1 MFCFIRGSERDGLGK
16 LVGREGG
23 HAVVEYFDCPSI
35 NGCTRRK
42 VLSADI
48 LRKALGR
55 NTRVHT
61 FDERNNEWRI
71 GRVREDDGEG
81 VEVRLADKVDVYL
94 PYDQVF
100 VRWKRAMKD
109 PVVFLGNFVTETPL
123 YAQARSD
130 FLRSYL
136 AQRAGAFGISA
147 LLSSSIEIEPHQVG
161 VIRRVLTDP
170 SQRYLLADEVGLG
183 KTVEAGV
190 VIRQAVLDD
199 LRGHRVLVLVP
210 HALVSQWRREL
221 TSRFALGDFLDESVL
236 VLPHEDSP
244 ELRSALQGLSLMVID
259 EAHHL
264 ADPNASVEIQELYR
278 LVSQV
283 TKSVERLLLLS
294 ATPILR
300 NETGFLRMLHML
312 DSVVY
317 PLEDIEHFH
326 AKIVNRQAL
335 AENVA
340 ALHPSNALFMDAALD
355 DLMTRIPND
364 ARLRKMTIALK
375 DRLLELPEEDDQEF
389 CDSVQQLRAHISE
402 TYRLNRRILRNRR
415 KHVAGLTPE
424 RKGVQTWS
432 IDGSPI
438 ASLESNLEDWRI
450 AASACM
456 EPSGSVMRESVE
468 DFYWRAAQSL
478 LEAPGSMHVL
488 CAERIRGI
496 VSGVCP
502 SFPEELQLLETLQKS
517 FDEKEWMALRINRL
531 CDGLRP
537 LLEGTKAVVFCA
549 TESCA
554 DEVFIQLKQRH
565 FGVVR
570 HSSEDT
576 EEGGASDDWN
586 EFLTNS
592 AIRVIVC
599 GINAEEGI
607 NLQGGRK
614 VVVHFDL
621 PVQPNRI
628 EQRMGR
634 VDRYGSG
641 DPVLSFVL
649 LDQVSPLQEAWFG
662 VLNQGLGVFH
672 RSISS
677 LQYLVEA
684 EMLGLHSFLVHG
696 GVEALHSLL
705 DRFEGP
711 HGLVVRELKLIDE
724 QDALDELSPVV
735 ESDLDDLFDADGDW
749 KNIRHATLA
758 WIVDALLFQRVNVPN
773 PTNASSIDEPFRL
786 HYCPPDGDNKQP
798 TLIPSSS
805 FIDDFLGAIDFGAL
819 GNSSTRPRSHLFAL
833 HRPTAV
839 RRGIRPLRYG
849 AEFVEAIKSFS
860 DMDDRG
866 RSFAMWR
873 QVYDHFPSSEIRM
886 CFRFDFLIEASLDEA
901 ISVLSSTSVN
911 SEQSAR
917 SVLARRGDALFYPVV
932 IPVWVD
938 EEGDELNQEFVGRF
952 LLPVYAKN
960 GGEGYIDKNL
970 EMPHLRAFRRM
981 VPETFANWGERCT
994 RMRDR
999 AFAIVM
1005 AREELMHSQRTAVK
1019 RALAEDETRYAQLQ
1033 TRIESLNGAEAQA
1046 ESSQLMLERALGEAL
1061 RRGIATP
1068 SVKVDVAGV
1077 VFLTSESV
1085 SMIERVVQEQA

>member
-1 MFCFIRGSERDGLGK
+1 MFSK
-16 LVGREGG
+16 
-23 HAVVEYFDCPSI
+23 
-35 NGCTRRK
+35 
-42 VLSADI
+42 DI
-48 LRKALGR
+48 SPKKLGR
-55 NTRVHT
+55 NTRVLT
-61 FDERNNEWRI
+61 FDEINNEWRI

-100 VRWKRAMKD
+100 VRWKRPIQD
-109 PVVFLGNFVTETPL
+109 PVVFLGNLVTETPL

-130 FLRSYL
+130 FLQSYL
-136 AQRAGAFGISA
+136 AQRGGAFGISA

-199 LRGHRVLVLVP
+199 LRNHRVLVLVP
-210 HALVSQWRREL
+210 HALVGQWRKEL
-221 TSRFALGDFLDESVL
+221 TSRFAMGEFLDESVL
-236 VLPHEDSP
+236 VIPQEDSP
-244 ELRSALQGLSLMVID
+244 ELRSALQGLSLIVID

-264 ADPNASVEIQELYR
+264 ADPNASAEMQELYR

-283 TKSVERLLLLS
+283 TKNVERLLLLS

-300 NETGFLRMLHML
+300 NEVGFLRMLHML

-317 PLEDIEHFH
+317 PLEDIESFH
-326 AKIVNRQAL
+326 SKIVNRQAL
-335 AENVA
+335 AETVA
-340 ALHPSNALFMDAALD
+340 ALHPSNSFFMDAALD
-355 DLMTRIPND
+355 DLMIRIPND
-364 ARLRKMTIALK
+364 ALLRKLTIELK
-375 DRLLELPEEDDQEF
+375 NRLLGLPEEDDQEF

-432 IDGSPI
+432 INGSPI
-438 ASLESNLEDWRI
+438 VSLESSLEDWRI

-456 EPSGSVMRESVE
+456 EPVGSAMRHSVE
-468 DFYWRAAQSL
+468 DFYWRAARSL
-478 LEAPGSMHVL
+478 LEAPGSLHAL
-488 CAERIRGI
+488 CDERIRGI
-496 VSGVCP
+496 VSGSRP
-502 SFPEELQLLETLQKS
+502 SFSLELQLLERLQKS
-517 FDEKEWMALRINRL
+517 FDDKEWMALRIGRL
-531 CDGLRP
+531 CDGLRSLP
-537 LLEGTKAVVFCA
+537 EGTKAVVFCA
-549 TESCA
+549 TEACA
-554 DEVFIQLKQRH
+554 DEVFVQLKQRH

-570 HSSEDT
+570 HNAEDT
-576 EEGGASDDWN
+576 GEVGASDDWN
-586 EFLTNS
+586 GFLTNS
-592 AIRVIVC
+592 AITAIVC
-599 GINAEEGI
+599 GTIAEEGI
-607 NLQGGRK
+607 NLQGGK
-614 VVVHFDL
+614 KAVVHFDL

-649 LDQVSPLQEAWFG
+649 LDQASPLQEAWFA
-662 VLNQGLGVFH
+662 VLSRGLGVFH

-684 EMLGLHSFLVHG
+684 EIFELHSFLVHG
-696 GVEALHSLL
+696 GVEALDSLR
-705 DRFEGP
+705 DRLEGP
-711 HGLVVRELKLIDE
+711 NGLVARELKLIDH
-724 QDALDELSPVV
+724 QDSLDELSPVV
-735 ESDLDDLFDADGDW
+735 ESDLDGLFDADGDW
-749 KNIRHATLA
+749 KNIRDSMLS
-758 WIVDALLFQRVNVPN
+758 WIVDALLFQKVNGHN

-786 HYCPPDGDNKQP
+786 HYCSPDGDNGQP

-819 GNSSTRPRSHLFAL
+819 GNSSSRPRSHSFAA

-849 AEFVEAIKSFS
+849 AEFIEAIKSFS
-860 DMDDRG
+860 DRDDRG
-866 RSFAMWR
+866 RSYAMWR

-886 CFRFDFLIEASLDEA
+886 CFRFDFLIETRLDEV
-901 ISVLSSTSVN
+901 ISVLSSN
-911 SEQSAR
+911 SPKTNLAAR
-917 SVLARRGDALFYPVV
+917 SALSRRGDALFCPVV
-932 IPVWVD
+932 VHVWLN
-938 EEGDELNQEFVGRF
+938 EEGEELNQDFIGRF
-952 LLPVYAKN
+952 LLPEYAKN
-960 GGEGYIDKNL
+960 GGDGYIDKNL

-981 VPETFANWGERCT
+981 APDTFANWSERCV

-999 AFAIVM
+999 ALVIVT
-1005 AREELMHSQRTAVK
+1005 ARDELLNSQQGAVK
-1019 RALAEDETRYAQLQ
+1019 RALAEDEIRFAQLQ
-1033 TRIESLNGAEAQA
+1033 TRIQSLDGAEALA
-1046 ESSQLMLERALGEAL
+1046 ESSQLELERALGEAL
-1061 RRGIATP
+1061 RRGIVTP

-1077 VFLTSESV
+1077 VFLTSDSV
-1085 SMIERVVQEQA
+1085 SKIERGVQEQA

>member
-1 MFCFIRGSERDGLGK
+1 MFCFIRGAERDGLAK
-16 LVGREGG
+16 LVGREVDR
-23 HAVVEYFDCPSI
+23 AVVEYFDAPSVD
-35 NGCTRRK
+35 GCKRMKVPVADLVRK
-42 VLSADI
+42 
-48 LRKALGR
+48 KLGR

-61 FDERNNEWRI
+61 FNELNNEWRI

-94 PYDQVF
+94 TYDQVF
-100 VRWKRAMKD
+100 VRWKRPIQD

-130 FLRSYL
+130 FLQSYL
-136 AQRAGAFGISA
+136 VQRGGAFGISA

-183 KTVEAGV
+183 KTIEAGV
-190 VIRQAVLDD
+190 VIRQTVLDD

-210 HALVSQWRREL
+210 HALVRQWRKEL
-221 TSRFALGDFLDESVL
+221 TSRFALGEFLDESVF
-236 VLPHEDSP
+236 VLPQEDSA
-244 ELRSALQGLSLMVID
+244 ELRSALQGLSLVVID

-264 ADPNASVEIQELYR
+264 ADPNAGIEMQELYC
-278 LVSQV
+278 LVSKV
-283 TKSVERLLLLS
+283 TNSVERLLLLS

-300 NETGFLRMLHML
+300 NEAGFLRMLHLL

-317 PLEDIEHFH
+317 PLEGIDSFH

-335 AENVA
+335 AETVA
-340 ALHPSNALFMDAALD
+340 ALHPSNSFFMDAALD
-355 DLMTRIPND
+355 DLMIRIPND
-364 ARLRKMTIALK
+364 VRLKKLTVALK
-375 DRLLELPEEDDQEF
+375 NLLLELPEEDDQKF
-389 CDSVQQLRAHISE
+389 CESVQQLRAHISE

-415 KHVAGLTPE
+415 KHVSGLTPE

-432 IDGSPI
+432 VNGSSI
-438 ASLESNLEDWRI
+438 VTLESSLEDWRI

-456 EPSGSVMRESVE
+456 EPVGSAMRQSVE
-468 DFYWRAAQSL
+468 DFYWKAAQSL
-478 LEAPGSMHVL
+478 LEAPGSLHAL
-488 CAERIRGI
+488 CEERICDI
-496 VSGVCP
+496 VSGARA
-502 SFPEELQLLETLQKS
+502 SFSLELKLLETLQKS
-517 FDEKEWMALRINRL
+517 FDDKEWMALRIDRL
-531 CDGLRP
+531 CDGLQSLP
-537 LLEGTKAVVFCA
+537 EGTKAVVFCA
-549 TESCA
+549 TEASA
-554 DEVFIQLKQRH
+554 DEVFVQLKRRH

-570 HSSEDT
+570 HNAADD
-576 EEGGASDDWN
+576 GDVGASEDWN

-592 AIRVIVC
+592 AINVIVC
-599 GINAEEGI
+599 GIIAEEGI
-607 NLQGGRK
+607 NLQGGK
-614 VVVHFDL
+614 KAVVHFDL

-649 LDQVSPLQEAWFG
+649 LDQASPLQEAWFA

-684 EMLGLHSFLVHG
+684 EIFELHSVLVHG
-696 GVEALHSLL
+696 GVEALDSLRNRL
-705 DRFEGP
+705 EGP
-711 HGLVVRELKLIDE
+711 NGLVARELKLIDQ
-724 QDALDELSPVV
+724 QDALDELSPVL
-735 ESDLDDLFDADGDW
+735 ESDLDGLFDADGDW
-749 KNIRHATLA
+749 KNIRNAMLS
-758 WIVDALLFQRVNVPN
+758 WIVDALLFQKVNGPN
-773 PTNASSIDEPFRL
+773 PTNASSIDEPFRM
-786 HYCPPDGDNKQP
+786 HYCSPDGDSGQS

-805 FIDDFLGAIDFGAL
+805 FVDDFLGAIDFGAL
-819 GNSSTRPRSHLFAL
+819 GNSSSRPRSHSFAV

-873 QVYDHFPSSEIRM
+873 QFYDCFPASEIRM
-886 CFRFDFLIEASLDEA
+886 CFRFDFLIETRLEEV
-901 ISVLSSTSVN
+901 ISVLSSN
-911 SEQSAR
+911 SAKSNQTASSAL
-917 SVLARRGDALFYPVV
+917 SRRGDALFCPVV
-932 IPVWVD
+932 VHVWVN
-938 EEGDELNQEFVGRF
+938 EEGEELTQEFIERF

-960 GGEGYIDKNL
+960 GGEGYVDKNL

-981 VPETFANWGERCT
+981 VPDTFSNWSERCV

-999 AFAIVM
+999 ALAIVT
-1005 AREELMHSQRTAVK
+1005 ARDELLNSQQSAVK
-1019 RALAEDETRYAQLQ
+1019 RALAEDEIRFAQLQ
-1033 TRIESLNGAEAQA
+1033 TRIQSLDGVEAQA
-1046 ESSQLMLERALGEAL
+1046 ESSQLALERALGEAL
-1061 RRGIATP
+1061 CRGIATP

-1085 SMIERVVQEQA
+1085 SKIERGVQELA